1 MTGTPTAPAPRPPGT
16 RPSTRP
22 MHEGLYRWSA
32 SFDAPALIAAFH
44 DTLQQPEPGVIR
56 NFLGTRI
63 EALVYPPILAGREG
77 MVEPV
82 PDPGNWHA
90 DIAEWAAALHSVDK
104 ARGSYRVVELG
115 CGWGCWITNM
125 GVAARTRGLQVQLVG
140 VEGDRRHLEN
150 AARTLAL
157 NGFGPGDWAL
167 HHAVAGPRHG
177 KAIFP
182 DPEGQSHWGAEPVF
196 YPDAAQLAEAERSPG
211 LQVLD
216 CMTLADLADG
226 GMIDL
231 LHIDIQGGEADF
243 VEGNAEGLAAHVRR
257 VLIGT
262 HSRVI
267 EGRLIA
273 HFLAAGWRMEME
285 RPAIMELVGGR
296 PDIRIDGV
304 QLWANPALATE

>member
-1 MTGTPTAPAPRPPGT
+1 MPARRPL
-16 RPSTRP
+16 
-22 MHEGLYRWSA
+22 HEALYHYSCE
-32 SFDAPALIAAFH
+32 FDAPALLDSFH
-44 DTLQQPEPGVIR
+44 DAAQQPEPGVIR

-63 EALVYPPILAGREG
+63 EALVYPPVLAGREG
-77 MVEPV
+77 TVEPV

-90 DIAEWAAALHSVDK
+90 DIAEWAAALYSV
-104 ARGSYRVVELG
+104 ARAEGSYRIVELG
-115 CGWGCWITNM
+115 CGWGCWIANM
-125 GVAARTRGLQVQLVG
+125 GVAARKRGLPVHLVG
-140 VEGDRRHLEN
+140 VEGERRHLEN

-157 NGFGPGDWAL
+157 NGFAPGDYAL

-196 YPDAAQLAEAERSPG
+196 YPDAATLAEAGRTPG

-226 GMIDL
+226 GTIDL
-231 LHIDIQGGEADF
+231 LHIDIQGAEADY

-262 HSRVI
+262 HNRVV
-267 EGRLIA
+267 EGRLVA
-273 HFLAAGWRMEME
+273 WFLAAGWRMEME
-285 RPAIMELVGGR
+285 RPAIMPLVQGR
-296 PDIRIDGV
+296 PEIRIDGV
-304 QLWANPALATE
+304 QLWANPALAPA